1 VYGRQN
7 WEEVIMA
14 FDKDELSKIKSK
26 EAGWKA
32 DAEVKE
38 AKRAA
43 QERAVDAYNQS
54 ASNIMAGK
62 SNPKTSDAINMET
75 YSPDLRKG
83 SKNFPST
90 TKDFAEKGGAA
101 IEAADQEKSREEGRS
116 PRSATMLESLGLK
129 KGGKVSSASKRA
141 DGCCIRGKTRA

>member
-1 VYGRQN
+1 VYGLQG
-7 WEEVIMA
+7 WEEV
-14 FDKDELSKIKSK
+14 
-26 EAGWKA
+26 
-32 DAEVKE
+32 
-38 AKRAA
+38 
-43 QERAVDAYNQS
+43 
-54 ASNIMAGK
+54 IMAGK